1 MNHTKHQ
8 KMDVIVER
16 PAEIITISHNATI
29 KAAALKMF
37 TNKVACLIVNNDN
50 GDFIGLVTER
60 DIVNRV
66 VAASMDIEKTTI
78 DEIMTTQVIS
88 CSPNTPS
95 SKVREIMTS
104 NRIRHLPIV
113 YNNVVVG
120 IISTRDLMVKQL
132 LSELPRQ

>member
-16 PAEIITISHNATI
+16 PTEIITISHNATI

-50 GDFIGLVTER
+50 GDFIGVVTER
-60 DIVNRV
+60 DIVSRV

-78 DEIMTTQVIS
+78 DEIMTTQVS
-88 CSPNTPS
+88 T
-95 SKVREIMTS
+95 VR
-104 NRIRHLPIV
+104 PIL
-113 YNNVVVG
+113 
-120 IISTRDLMVKQL
+120 RAAR
-132 LSELPRQ
+132 SEKL